1 MATLT
6 DPVRAFLGEP
16 RFAVLATIGA
26 DGTPQQTVMWYELR
40 GDRVLMN
47 TKRGR
52 VKDRNLRRDAR
63 VSLCVEDGYR
73 YVTIAGRCELVT
85 DPETAWNDIERLA
98 LRYHGAERAAEMAR
112 QFRRE
117 ARETMMIAVESVT
130 TSGFPK

>member
-1 MATLT
+1 MGPLA
-6 DPVRAFLGEP
+6 DPVRAFLDEP
-16 RFAVLATIGA
+16 RFAVLATIGP
-26 DGTPQQTVMWYELR
+26 DGTPHQSVMWYELQ
-40 GDRVLMN
+40 GDHVLMN

-98 LRYHGAERAAEMAR
+98 VRYQGAERATEMAR

-117 ARETMMIAVESVT
+117 ERETMLIAVESVT
-130 TSGFPK
+130 TSGFPN